1 MIKKEIA
8 PGIVVYSDVIIDS
21 DNLYNDIEEGMSSA
35 MIEWQ
40 NARVTEGEEQNTVNT
55 MTRNTSTIGI
65 PYLGKIEDSVSQTF
79 FEEFHTNLNN
89 LFFKNFDPIEKDYMA
104 TYGIRAD
111 WHDQYGI
118 LKYGKDQFF
127 TNHIDDHP
135 DFHRRMSTIYY
146 LNENYLGGEIN
157 FPRFGITFKPKANQM
172 IIFPSTYV
180 YNHSVS
186 PVIDGE
192 RYAVVSWLK

>member
-1 MIKKEIA
+1 MLKKEIA
-8 PGIVVYSDVIIDS
+8 PGIIVYSDVIIDS
-21 DNLYNDIEEGMSSA
+21 HTLYNDIEEGMISA
-35 MIEWQ
+35 KIEWES
-40 NARVTEGEEQNTVNT
+40 ARVKEGDNTNIVNT
-55 MTRNTSTIGI
+55 LTRNTSTIGI
-65 PYLGKIEDSVSQTF
+65 PYIGKIEELVSHNFSQ
-79 FEEFHTNLNN
+79 EFYTTLNN
-89 LFFKNFDPIEKDYMA
+89 LFFENFDPIEKDYMSE
-104 TYGIRAD
+104 YGIKTN

-135 DFHRRMSTIYY
+135 DFHRRISTIYY
-146 LNENYLGGEIN
+146 LNDNYSGGEIN

-172 IIFPSTYV
+172 ILFPSTYV

-192 RYAVVSWLK
+192 RYAVVSWLR